1 MTIHVTR
8 PEVEAIINE
17 RLQSGA
23 FQDAEDVILQA
34 LRSSASQPHTRQTG
48 KSLLD
53 VCAMVRGLTDDVD
66 FSRNPSMGRPV
77 DIA

>member
-1 MTIHVTR
+1 MTIHITR

-34 LRSSASQPHTRQTG
+34 LRSSAPQPHTRERE
-48 KSLLD
+48 K
-53 VCAMVRGLTDDVD
+53 AFLTYARW
-66 FSRNPSMGRPV
+66 SG
-77 DIA
+77 A

>member
-1 MTIHVTR
+1 MTIHITR

-34 LRSSASQPHTRQTG
+34 LRSSASQPHR
-48 KSLLD
+48 
-53 VCAMVRGLTDDVD
+53 
-66 FSRNPSMGRPV
+66 SRS
-77 DIA
+77 

>member
-1 MTIHVTR
+1 MTIHISR

-34 LRSSASQPHTRQTG
+34 LAFPRH
-48 KSLLD
+48 SLIRARREKALLKY
-53 VCAMVRGLTDDVD
+53 APWSG
-66 FSRNPSMGRPV
+66 
-77 DIA
+77 A